1 MEAQSSRSELDVEYF
16 HQRLLSEQDRIR
28 RLLGAVTGSLLA
40 PDEADQSQTDRISLK
55 EQLQLITQALV
66 RVQNNA
72 YGVCV
77 RCKRPISRSRLEAK
91 PHASYCV
98 ECTLSH
104 PHN

>member
-16 HQRLLSEQDRIR
+16 RQRLMSEQDRIR

-40 PDEADQSQTDRISLK
+40 PDELEQSQRVSLR
-55 EQLQLITQALV
+55 EQLQRVTQALQ

-77 RCKRPISRSRLEAK
+77 RCSRPISRSRLEAR
-91 PHASYCV
+91 PYAAYCL
-98 ECTLSH
+98 ECTLHRTDS
-104 PHN
+104 